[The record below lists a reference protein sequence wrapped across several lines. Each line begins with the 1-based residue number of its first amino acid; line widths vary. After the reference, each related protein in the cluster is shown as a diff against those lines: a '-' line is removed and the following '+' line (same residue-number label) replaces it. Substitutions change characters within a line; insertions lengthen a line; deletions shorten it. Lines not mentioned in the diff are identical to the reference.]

1 MAVTARELPGTQAAK
16 ARDSHGERTMNDEF
30 SFEAESPELFG
41 QWESYG
47 MNAELPRPGPLP
59 PVPWGG
65 VPGPSLG
72 ACAGLPR
79 PVVIDDFDF
88 DVDRLKPAHHAVLQR
103 VAACIAGAA
112 RAGSPILT
120 VRLVGHTD
128 PVGSQ
133 AYNRGLG
140 TRRASNARAA
150 LELALRRL
158 DPTLPARI
166 RFDVDTRG
174 ETEQRPGDRARSRR
188 VEIFLP
194 PVRPQRPTSRGCPPG
209 YTSRLRI
216 HVKFLAQPTVPFATS
231 LAATQRLF
239 RRAGILVEV
248 ASTENLS
255 LPTLADLDDSCPG
268 SPGTTCC
275 PFPCATNNLHPEM
288 HALFGHRN
296 HAGANELVVYYVRS
310 LGSGS
315 NGCCAHPVGR
325 PGVTVAQYATQW
337 SLPHEI
343 AHNLGLQH
351 FETTGCTGAPTNRL
365 MTGCGTNLINTP
377 NPVLTPAELATMRR
391 SSFLVPCGGRVSRW
405 S

>member
-1 MAVTARELPGTQAAK
+1 
-16 ARDSHGERTMNDEF
+16 MNEEF

-41 QWESYG
+41 EWESYG
-47 MNAELPRPGPLP
+47 NEFEGGPPRPGPLP

-65 VPGPSLG
+65 LPGPSVG
-72 ACAGLPR
+72 ACAGLAR
-79 PVVIDDFDF
+79 PEVIDGFDF
-88 DVDRLKPAHHAVLQR
+88 DVDRLKPAHHVILQR
-103 VAACIAGAA
+103 IAACVAGAA
-112 RAGSPILT
+112 RAGSPIPSI
-120 VRLVGHTD
+120 RLVGHTD
-128 PVGSQ
+128 RVGTD
-133 AYNRGLG
+133 AYNQGLG
-140 TRRASNARAA
+140 QRRAANARAA
-150 LELALRRL
+150 LEIAIRRL
-158 DPTLPARI
+158 DPSLVSRMA
-166 RFDVDTRG
+166 FAVETRG
-174 ETEQRPGDRARSRR
+174 EREPVPGDRARSRR
-188 VEIFLP
+188 VQIFVP
-194 PVRPQRPTSRGCPPG
+194 PVTVRPPVSTGCPPG
-209 YTSRLRI
+209 YTTRLRI

-231 LAATQRLF
+231 LAAMQRLF
-239 RRAGILVEV
+239 RQAGILVEV

-275 PFPCATNNLHPEM
+275 PFPCATNNLNAEM
-288 HALFGHRN
+288 LALFGHRN

-351 FETTGCTGAPTNRL
+351 FETTPCTGAPTNRL
-365 MTGCGTNLINTP
+365 MTGCGTSHINTP